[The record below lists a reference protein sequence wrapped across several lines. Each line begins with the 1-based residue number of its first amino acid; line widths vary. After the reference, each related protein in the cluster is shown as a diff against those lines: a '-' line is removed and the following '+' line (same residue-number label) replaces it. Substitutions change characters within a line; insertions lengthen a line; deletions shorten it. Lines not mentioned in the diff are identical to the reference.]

1 MFHPVNCRYTK
12 NGGSTFRVCR
22 CEKKTPPK
30 WGKELKETFDC
41 TRKTANRVSIANAV
55 H

>member
-1 MFHPVNCRYTK
+1 MYRLVSYDYTK
-12 NGGSTFRVCR
+12 NGGSIFRVCR

-41 TRKTANRVSIANAV
+41 TLKTANRVSIANAI